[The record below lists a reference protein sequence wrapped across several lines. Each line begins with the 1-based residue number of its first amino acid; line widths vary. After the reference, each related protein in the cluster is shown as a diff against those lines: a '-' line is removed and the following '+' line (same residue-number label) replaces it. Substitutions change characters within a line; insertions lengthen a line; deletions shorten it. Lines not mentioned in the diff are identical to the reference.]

1 METERSKLYRLVER
15 DLGESLADLI
25 AARRTYDYPWAAI
38 AREISARSE
47 IEISDDTLRR
57 WFPDD
62 EAAASES
69 ERSAA

>member
-1 METERSKLYRLVER
+1 MTTERSKLYRLVER
-15 DLGESLADLI
+15 DLGESLAELI

-38 AREISARSE
+38 AREISARSA

-57 WFPDD
+57 WFPEID
-62 EAAASES
+62 EESSGS